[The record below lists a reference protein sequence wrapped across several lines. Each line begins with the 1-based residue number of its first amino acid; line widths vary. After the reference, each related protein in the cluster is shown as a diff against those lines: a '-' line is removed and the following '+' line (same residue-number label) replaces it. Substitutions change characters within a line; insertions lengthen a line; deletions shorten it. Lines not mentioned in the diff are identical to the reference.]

1 MTTQEILSLIWPFTV
16 LLLVLWLRAA
26 WYHWHIRQKLKEKE
40 FCDGYDS
47 GIVLID
53 SVGFDAVANAAQK
66 LPKGPYKNGICR
78 ALMDKEGPT
87 CHGTLKKR

>member
-1 MTTQEILSLIWPFTV
+1 MTTQEILSLIWPLTV
-16 LLLVLWLRAA
+16 LLLVLCARLA
-26 WYHWHIRQKLKEKE
+26 WSLLSARQEAREKE

-47 GIVLID
+47 GIILID
-53 SVGFDAVANAAQK
+53 SVGFDAVVNAAQK

-87 CHGTLKKR
+87 CRRTLKKR